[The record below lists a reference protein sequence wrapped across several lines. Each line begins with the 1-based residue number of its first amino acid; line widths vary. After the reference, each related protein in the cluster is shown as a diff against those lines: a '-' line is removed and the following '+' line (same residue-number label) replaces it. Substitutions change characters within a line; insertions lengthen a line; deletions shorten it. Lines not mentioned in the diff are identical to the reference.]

1 MAEFKI
7 RSAQG
12 SDLPFIFDTFL
23 KSYKMSS
30 PIGKSIR
37 NGIFFDNYR
46 LIVDDI
52 LDSADTYVACH
63 SDEPTVIFGYLIAE
77 GNILHYCFV
86 KEAFRHLGVAKAL
99 YNEAMKKADPTLG
112 FLYTTHKTFHLDKI
126 DSFRVPYNPFRLYQ
140 AVRKRE
146 ENGTS

>member
-1 MAEFKI
+1 MAEYKI

-12 SDLPFIFDTFL
+12 SDLAFIFDTFL

-30 PIGKSIR
+30 PVGRACR

-46 LIVDDI
+46 LVLDDI
-52 LDSADTYVACH
+52 LENAKTYVACLP
-63 SDEPTVIFGYLIAE
+63 DEPTVIFGYLIADKAT
-77 GNILHYCFV
+77 IHYVFV
-86 KEAFRHLGVAKAL
+86 KEAFRNLGIDKAL
-99 YNEAMKKADPTLG
+99 YNEALIEADPMFG
-112 FLYTTHKTFHLDKI
+112 FLYTTHKTNYSDKI
-126 DSFRVPYNPFRLYQ
+126 ESFKVPYNPFRLYE